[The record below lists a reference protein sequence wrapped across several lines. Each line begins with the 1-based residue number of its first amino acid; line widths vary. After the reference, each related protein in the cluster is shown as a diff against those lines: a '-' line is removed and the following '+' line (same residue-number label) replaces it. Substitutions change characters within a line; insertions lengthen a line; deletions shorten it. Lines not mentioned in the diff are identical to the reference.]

1 MKKTLFILQSI
12 SAVLSTFFLFCAGKM
27 FAEDYALSQD
37 NVFIDLIVVLSIIGV
52 VFVFL
57 SLWLHFIRQKKYGV
71 IYKNPLISGICFLA
85 LMLLPIIWIVWIIG
99 GLFFDQLS
107 RCIPLV
113 YGQDELDT
121 LSYHLIAA
129 GIMLFIQLIYY
140 LTFYFTEKYLSR
152 SVSRLTIKSQD
163 Q

>member
-1 MKKTLFILQSI
+1 MKKTLFFILQSI
-12 SAVLSTFFLFCAGKM
+12 SAALATFFLFCAGKM

-71 IYKNPLISGICFLA
+71 IYKKPLVPGICFLV
-85 LMLLPIIWIVWIIG
+85 LMLFPIRWIVWIVG

-107 RCIPLV
+107 RYIPLV
-113 YGQDELDT
+113 YDQDELNT

-129 GIMLFIQLIYY
+129 GIILFIQLVYFLI
-140 LTFYFTEKYLSR
+140 FYFTEKKN
-152 SVSRLTIKSQD
+152 VSRERRCQGD
-163 Q
+163 G